1 MKRSRLLALFFL
13 LLSGCSNAFESKP
26 VTIVFVCQH
35 GYGKSLVAARHFERK
50 ALANGLNVHVLA
62 RGVTPAPAVTPAL
75 VSALAKEG
83 FDVAQFRPIALTAA
97 DIAAADR
104 IVSFG
109 VDVPEALAITMR
121 VDDVPA
127 LSQDY
132 GAGRDRI
139 DQVLDGLLIELM
151 AERQLIETD

>member
-1 MKRSRLLALFFL
+1 MMLRVLFTGLLLAI
-13 LLSGCSNAFESKP
+13 SACSNAFESKP
-26 VTIVFVCQH
+26 ITIVFVCQQ

-50 ALANGLNVHVLA
+50 AAAYGLNVQVLA
-62 RGVTPAPAVTPAL
+62 RGITPATSVTPAI

-83 FDVAQFRPIALTAA
+83 FDVAPFRPAALTAA
-97 DIAAADR
+97 DIEAADR

-109 VDVPEALAITMR
+109 VDVPEALSITQR

-139 DQVLDGLLIELM
+139 VQVLDGLLIELM

>member
-1 MKRSRLLALFFL
+1 MKRSRFLAFL
-13 LLSGCSNAFESKP
+13 CLVLSSCSNAFESKP
-26 VTIVFVCQH
+26 VTVVFVCQY

-50 ALANGLNVHVLA
+50 AAANGLTVQVLA
-62 RGVTPAPAVTPAL
+62 RGLTPTASVTPAMVT
-75 VSALAKEG
+75 ALANDG
-83 FDVAQFRPIALTAA
+83 FDVGQFRPSALTVA

-109 VDVPEALAITMR
+109 VDVPDALSITTR
-121 VDDVPA
+121 IDDVPA

-139 DQVLDGLLIELM
+139 VQILDRLLIELM

>member
-1 MKRSRLLALFFL
+1 MKCSRLVAIFWL
-13 LLSGCSNAFESKP
+13 LLSGCGNAFESKP
-26 VTIVFVCQH
+26 ITIVFVCQQ

-50 ALANGLNVHVLA
+50 AAANGLTVHVLA
-62 RGVTPAPAVTPAL
+62 RGVTPTPTVAPTIVAG
-75 VSALAKEG
+75 LANDG
-83 FDVAQFRPIALTAA
+83 FDVGQFRPSALTAA

-109 VDVPEALAITMR
+109 VDVPEALSVTTRI
-121 VDDVPA
+121 DDVPA

-132 GAGRDRI
+132 GVARDRI
-139 DQVLDGLLIELM
+139 AQILDRLLIELM

>member
-1 MKRSRLLALFFL
+1 MKLTRLTALLFL
-13 LLSGCSNAFESKP
+13 FLSACSNASESKP
-26 VTIVFVCQH
+26 VTIVFVCQQ
-35 GYGKSLVAARHFERK
+35 GYAKSLVAARHFERK
-50 ALANGLNVHVLA
+50 AVAHGLNVQVLA
-62 RGVTPAPAVTPAL
+62 RGLTPASSVAPAI
-75 VSALAKEG
+75 VSALANDG
-83 FDVAQFRPIALTAA
+83 FDVAQFRPTALTAA

-139 DQVLDGLLIELM
+139 DQVLDRLLIELM

>member
-1 MKRSRLLALFFL
+1 M
-13 LLSGCSNAFESKP
+13 
-26 VTIVFVCQH
+26 
-35 GYGKSLVAARHFERK
+35 
-50 ALANGLNVHVLA
+50 
-62 RGVTPAPAVTPAL
+62 
-75 VSALAKEG
+75 
-83 FDVAQFRPIALTAA
+83 AQFRPTALTAA

-139 DQVLDGLLIELM
+139 DQVLDRLLIELM